1 MSLYLTPCKTIPE
14 ELIARFTLEG
24 TIPVLDWYL
33 DKNYSKFLNWT
44 NPLIE
49 TYLKDNSISNIVMG
63 NGHSPYGKNACTLLL
78 HAFQEYDIKNKK
90 VAVVGSTTPWLEAIL
105 LNLGNKVTT
114 VEYNVPITTFP
125 NLSCVDAETFETTCM
140 EYDCIVSYSTIQ
152 HCGLGC
158 YGEPLDPEGD
168 LKLMESIHKNLSK
181 NGVLIWSCPVGKDA
195 LVWNAQRVYGELR
208 LPMIFEKFKELKWL
222 GCSSKEECFELPLAK
237 YQKNMPIVV
246 LEKKIA
252 F

>member
-1 MSLYLTPCKTIPE
+1 
-14 ELIARFTLEG
+14 
-24 TIPVLDWYL
+24 
-33 DKNYSKFLNWT
+33 
-44 NPLIE
+44 
-49 TYLKDNSISNIVMG
+49 
-63 NGHSPYGKNACTLLL
+63 
-78 HAFQEYDIKNKK
+78 
-90 VAVVGSTTPWLEAIL
+90 VVGSTTPWLEAIL

-222 GCSSKEECFELPLAK
+222 GCSSKEECFQLPLAK

>member
-1 MSLYLTPCKTIPE
+1 M
-14 ELIARFTLEG
+14 ARFTLEE

-44 NPLIE
+44 NPFIE
-49 TYLKDNSISNIVMG
+49 TYLKDNSISNILMG
-63 NGHSPYGKNACTLLL
+63 NGHSPYGKHACTLLL
-78 HAFQEYDIKNKK
+78 NAFQEYDIKNKK

-114 VEYNVPITTFP
+114 VEYNVPITTFA
-125 NLSCVDAETFETTCM
+125 NLTCVDAETFEKTSM

-158 YGEPLDPEGD
+158 FGEPLDPEGD
-168 LKLMESIHKNLSK
+168 LKLMESIHKNLSD

-195 LVWNAQRVYGELR
+195 LVWNAQRVYGKLR

-222 GCSSKEECFELPLAK
+222 GSSKEECFELPLAK

-246 LEKKIA
+246 LEKK
-252 F
+252 

>member
-1 MSLYLTPCKTIPE
+1 MSLYLTPCKTIPD
-14 ELIARFTLEG
+14 ELIARFTLEE

-44 NPLIE
+44 NPFIE

-78 HAFQEYDIKNKK
+78 NAFQEFDIKNKK

-105 LNLGNKVTT
+105 LNLGNTVTT
-114 VEYNVPITTFP
+114 VEYKVPITTFP
-125 NLSCVDAETFETTCM
+125 NLSCVNAETFEKTCM

-168 LKLMESIHKNLSK
+168 LKLMESIHQNLSK

-195 LVWNAQRVYGELR
+195 LVWNAQRVYGKLR
-208 LPMIFEKFKELKWL
+208 LPMIFENFKELKWL
-222 GCSSKEECFELPLAK
+222 GCSKEECFELPLAK